1 MRDRLRKTIVGLVAG
16 LVAALALL
24 GPVEANPDRYVF
36 ELLKAEVRQGSG
48 VVIPV
53 RLLDKETGKT
63 VPDAVIFAMRVD
75 MSPDDMASMVEKVE
89 LLPPQEPGLYR
100 FRTSLTMP
108 GRWRLSLAAKVQ
120 GAEGTVRAE
129 LIVSAL
135 P

>member
-75 MSPDDMASMVEKVE
+75 MSTDDMAA
-89 LLPPQEPGLYR
+89 PPWR
-100 FRTSLTMP
+100 SWCFR
-108 GRWRLSLAAKVQ
+108 
-120 GAEGTVRAE
+120 
-129 LIVSAL
+129 SAS
-135 P
+135 